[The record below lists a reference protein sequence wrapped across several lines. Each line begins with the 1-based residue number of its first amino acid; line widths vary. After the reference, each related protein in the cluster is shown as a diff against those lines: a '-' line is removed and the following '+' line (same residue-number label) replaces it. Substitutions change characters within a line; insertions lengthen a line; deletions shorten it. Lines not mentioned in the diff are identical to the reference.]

1 MNGRF
6 LTEPNLPKTDV
17 LTVISAN
24 CDKSLKKA
32 LSDLSI
38 KIIATVKNPF
48 LDDSVAVHG
57 DILCY
62 HLGNNKFLADQ
73 NQTVIINEFSSLHCT
88 VKTVNGIS
96 SPYPKDCP
104 LNCADIGDFLICNE
118 KITDKRIIDSAVKC
132 GKTVINVKQGYAKC
146 SVCIADRNTIITD
159 DNSIYNA
166 VSEHPEIKSL
176 LVEKGSVRLK
186 NCNYGFI
193 GGCTGLIGN
202 KKLFFNG
209 DLSTHSNYTKIVSFL
224 EENNIE
230 YFDIKNKPLT
240 DIGSILPIIEKDGV

>member
-6 LTEPNLPKTDV
+6 IAEPNLPESDV

-24 CDKSLKKA
+24 CDKSLEKA

-38 KIIATVKNPF
+38 KIIATAPNPF

-62 HLGNNKFLADQ
+62 HLGNNKFLIDQ
-73 NQTVIINEFSSLHCT
+73 NQTKIINELTQFNCT

-96 SPYPKDCP
+96 SPYPKDCS

-118 KITDKRIIDSAVKC
+118 SITDKTIIANAVET

-159 DNSIYNA
+159 DASIYKS
-166 VSEHPEIKSL
+166 VSSYPEIKAL
-176 LVEKGSVRLK
+176 FVEKGSVRLK

-209 DLSTHSNYTKIVSFL
+209 NLSTHSDYTRIISFL
-224 EENNIE
+224 DKNNIK

>member
-6 LTEPNLPKTDV
+6 IAEPNLPESDV

-24 CDKSLKKA
+24 CDNSLEKA

-38 KIIATVKNPF
+38 KIIATAPNPF

-57 DILCY
+57 DILCF
-62 HLGNNKFLADQ
+62 HLGNNEFLIDQ
-73 NQTVIINEFSSLHCT
+73 NQIEIINKLTNLNCT

-118 KITDKRIIDSAVKC
+118 KITHKTIIDNAVKH

-159 DNSIYNA
+159 DASIYKA
-166 VSEHPEIKSL
+166 VSPYPEIKAL
-176 LVEKGSVRLK
+176 FVEKGSVMLK

-209 DLSTHSNYTKIVSFL
+209 DLSTHSDYTRIVSFL
-224 EENNIE
+224 KENQIR